1 MTDIYEK
8 RMADLAALTLRD
20 DAPPGAM
27 FGGGQPDADET
38 EIAECHATIADLRD
52 RLRLFEEH
60 VCRGCGCA
68 VVEAANMKLCE
79 DCDEVRYGPA
89 PHALERYDDHD
100 RGAIASACIS
110 VGLRAICGR
119 RILEG
124 VE

>member
-1 MTDIYEK
+1 MTDLARLY
-8 RMADLAALTLRD
+8 DLAHEWQHRALASEGREK
-20 DAPPGAM
+20 AAR
-27 FGGGQPDADET
+27 
-38 EIAECHATIADLRD
+38 ATIADLRD
-52 RLRLFEEH
+52 RLRLFEAH
-60 VCRGCGCA
+60 VCWGCGCA

-100 RGAIASACIS
+100 RGAIASACVS
-110 VGLRAICGR
+110 AGMRRLCGR